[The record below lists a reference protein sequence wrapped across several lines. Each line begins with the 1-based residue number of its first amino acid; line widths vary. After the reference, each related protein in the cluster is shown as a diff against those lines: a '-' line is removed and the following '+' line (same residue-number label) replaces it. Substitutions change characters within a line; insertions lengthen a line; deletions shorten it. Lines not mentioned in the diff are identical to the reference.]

1 MFNSFLYVYRRVY
14 DLPDPPNFHPSSSTQ
29 GHFGMMRSVMSAVPV
44 LPVRRF
50 QGVRGCI
57 QLRCGGWVPKGTL
70 ILKLSQISPII
81 NYIIY
86 LVGGFN
92 HLENMKVNGKDYQG
106 YPIYYGKQ
114 IMFETTNRYIIYLTQ
129 IQHNWS
135 AICPSEASHQTKAV
149 GYPETPGCE
158 VLRCFCLNNTNLTWP
173 HLLVIISYNI
183 PLSCIFI
190 THHNYASY
198 LCIILDK
205 LTSIFKGTQL
215 AKSLES
221 GFHGDIPSWMVYFMD
236 KPHDLGNLHIGCY
249 WCLLDLLWEIINDNV
264 SVLPY
269 PPALGLTTAEGQNS
283 NITCELTVQTLT
295 E

>member
-1 MFNSFLYVYRRVY
+1 
-14 DLPDPPNFHPSSSTQ
+14 
-29 GHFGMMRSVMSAVPV
+29 
-44 LPVRRF
+44 
-50 QGVRGCI
+50 
-57 QLRCGGWVPKGTL
+57 
-70 ILKLSQISPII
+70 
-81 NYIIY
+81 
-86 LVGGFN
+86 
-92 HLENMKVNGKDYQG
+92 MKVNGKDYQG

-190 THHNYASY
+190 THHIYASY

-283 NITCELTVQTLT
+283 NITCELTGQTLT